1 MDASEV
7 IRRRLQS
14 AQYAN
19 FIQTLQSKQPNCSNS
34 TCSSLMTTCL
44 RNFSS
49 YEQRDNVMNGAK
61 NCIPCSTICGTT
73 TSITS

>member
-14 AQYAN
+14 ATYAT
-19 FIQTLQSKQPNCSNS
+19 FIQTLQSKQAGCTSTSCNS
-34 TCSSLMTTCL
+34 VMTTCL

-61 NCIPCSTICGTT
+61 ICIPCSTICGTT

>member
-1 MDASEV
+1 MDASEI

-19 FIQTLQSKQPNCSNS
+19 FIQTLQSKQPACSAS
-34 TCSSLMTTCL
+34 SCSSLLTTCQ

-61 NCIPCSTICGTT
+61 ICIPCSSICGTT
-73 TSITS
+73 TSITG